1 MTTKLSQFKAQLFH
15 ILSSDK
21 YRVFVAASAVLITF
35 LIFLIIQ
42 SLISRSTDIDQ
53 KAKNQNLVEFIRI
66 KEDDNLQ
73 ERTRQIPEKPP
84 QPKRPP
90 QPEIE
95 LDDKTPPPMQQFD
108 LDLPDFALPTDFSG
122 ALLGYIDDMGRGTS
136 Q

>member
-53 KAKNQNLVEFIRI
+53 KGKN
-66 KEDDNLQ
+66 
-73 ERTRQIPEKPP
+73 
-84 QPKRPP
+84 
-90 QPEIE
+90 
-95 LDDKTPPPMQQFD
+95 
-108 LDLPDFALPTDFSG
+108 
-122 ALLGYIDDMGRGTS
+122 
-136 Q
+136 